1 MHERRPAHGFFFPAA
16 AAYAAGALP
25 LSVAAMLGAG
35 PPVPGLATPARH
47 AHEMLFG
54 FALAVVAGNQLGPLP
69 RVRLVLLSLAWLAA
83 RASFLAAP
91 GSLVA
96 AIANAA
102 FAGLLALHLAPR
114 LGARVRKWRNR
125 ALPAAVVALC
135 AAGVAMQVALRLGA
149 YGAQRAALGSGV
161 LVLALLMLF
170 MGGRIIAPAAAGH
183 FLRAGGDL
191 AARVQP
197 RLEGVLVITMALA
210 IAALA
215 SGARLACA
223 TLISVTAIAGAVRL
237 ARWRP
242 WALRRRRDLASLV
255 TGYAWLVV
263 GLAAL
268 AASFAR
274 DARAIAA
281 LHLVTVGAMGTLTLN
296 VMALTWARVA
306 RRDPARL
313 AWTPA
318 ATALIA
324 AATLARLAAERDAAR
339 GAAWLG
345 IAAACWSIAFL
356 VLLAGFASMPGGA
369 GARRT

>member
-1 MHERRPAHGFFFPAA
+1 
-16 AAYAAGALP
+16 
-25 LSVAAMLGAG
+25 
-35 PPVPGLATPARH
+35 
-47 AHEMLFG
+47 
-54 FALAVVAGNQLGPLP
+54 
-69 RVRLVLLSLAWLAA
+69 
-83 RASFLAAP
+83 
-91 GSLVA
+91 
-96 AIANAA
+96 
-102 FAGLLALHLAPR
+102 
-114 LGARVRKWRNR
+114 VRKWRNR

-149 YGAQRAALGSGV
+149 YGAQQAVLGSGV

-223 TLISVTAIAGAVRL
+223 ILVGVTAIAGAVRL

-242 WALRRRRDLASLV
+242 WALRRRRDLAALV
-255 TGYAWLVV
+255 AGYAWLVL

-268 AASFAR
+268 AASLAL
-274 DARAIAA
+274 DVRAIAA

-296 VMALTWARVA
+296 VMALTWTRVA

-324 AATLARLAAERDAAR
+324 AATLARLAAECDAAR

-369 GARRT
+369 GARRA